1 VAGSDEVT
9 PVATNFAFTPTNK
22 KGQFRWHCVFPCDKD
37 MGKGMAMKSSFNG
50 QDSDGFMAGYI
61 EVI

>member
-9 PVATNFAFTPTNK
+9 PVATNFAFTPTK
-22 KGQFRWHCVFPCDKD
+22 KGQFRWLCVFPCDKG
-37 MGKGMAMKSSFNG
+37 MGKGMAMKSSFDG